1 MNILIVCSLGN
12 NTGLG
17 HYSRSKIISK
27 MFIENFN
34 ANVNWLIHG
43 KNISSFISDKF
54 SKKIFLCEEKLELKI
69 LGSNKFDIIV
79 FDIHPS
85 SLNDS
90 FEDILKKIKGSG
102 SLIIAIDGLINYH
115 KFVDLIFIPSFYFY
129 NRPILNII
137 KHKVVFGWDCFL
149 IETKKVINE
158 WSNGKN
164 ILALTGGSDLKKLG
178 NTLPKL
184 LNDKL
189 PKNTVLNWIIGP
201 FADKPIIPKNCN
213 LKIRLHNAPDNLNSI
228 MNISNFAITVYGVS
242 FFELLNVG
250 VPTVVF
256 SPYNKKDDIEL
267 DKLKKLN
274 LAMVAKNEYDATE
287 MLVKLMKDHKL
298 AKKLSKNAKKQMKN
312 KGSKRLAFEVK
323 KLLA

>member
-12 NTGLG
+12 KTGLG

-27 MFIENFN
+27 IFIENFN

-54 SKKIFLCEEKLELKI
+54 SKRNFFCEEKLELKM
-69 LGSNKFDIIV
+69 LESHKFDIIV
-79 FDIHPS
+79 FDIHSS
-85 SLNDS
+85 SLNNS
-90 FEDILKKIKGSG
+90 FENILKKIKSLG

-129 NRPILNII
+129 NQSKLNIL
-137 KHKVVFGWDCFL
+137 KNKVVFGWDCFL
-149 IETKKVINE
+149 IEAKKVINE
-158 WSNGKN
+158 WKNGKN
-164 ILALTGGSDLKKLG
+164 ILVLTGGSDFKKLG

-189 PKNTVLNWIIGP
+189 PKNTVLNWIKGP
-201 FADKPIIPKNCN
+201 FADKPIIPKKCN
-213 LKIRLHNAPDNLNSI
+213 LKIRLHNAPHNLNSI
-228 MNISNFAITVYGVS
+228 MNTSNFAITVFGVS

-267 DKLKKLN
+267 DNLKKFN
-274 LAMVAKNEYDATE
+274 LAMVAKNKYDATE
-287 MLVKLMKDHKL
+287 KLVKLMKDPQL

-312 KGSKRLAFEVK
+312 KGSIRLTSEVK